1 MLHETLIWGRQ
12 PLTAPI
18 IQNTLLSKTANPIA
32 LAVSMIEGGLIS
44 PYEQD
49 LSWVL
54 LPPPLYIYYK
64 LFNTGENT
72 LQSL

>member
-18 IQNTLLSKTANPIA
+18 IQDTLLSKTANPIA
-32 LAVSMIEGGLIS
+32 LAVSMMGGGLIS

-54 LPPPLYIYYK
+54 LPPPLYICYK

>member
-18 IQNTLLSKTANPIA
+18 IQNTA
-32 LAVSMIEGGLIS
+32 LKNGIPNCPCSRHDGGGLIS

-49 LSWVL
+49 LSWIL
-54 LPPPLYIYYK
+54 LPPPLYICYK